1 MDSKEPRKL
10 KEGFLVKKGHVRHN
24 WKTRWFVL
32 HEEMLVY
39 FKKKNQIMYNAG
51 EIPLRGCFLV
61 SPCTEYTKKEGV
73 FRITTKEN
81 REYLLQAANEE
92 EREQWTTA
100 IANAVRGLDIKYK
113 HTDTEEVPRSPYP
126 RTAVQFTPTQIRD
139 MVEAM
144 QDTDAGIP
152 LNNHLCHKENKTYK
166 ICFTGIQMVD
176 WLLKWSFV
184 SSRESGI
191 ALASVLLEDA
201 HLQPVGIT
209 SKTSFRRKTQ
219 FENCDTFLDSSDALY
234 RFSALRF
241 SANEGLELEWSD
253 DSSDSDDEIPRDQC
267 GAIKGNIVKQG
278 FLQKKGHVR
287 HNWKTRKFILCTE
300 PTILFYCRPSKA
312 SAPVGRIKLQ
322 DIEVKTLKNDE
333 EFSGTDSENG
343 RRKQTA
349 QYTFLLRTR
358 KGIKYI
364 FRAASEEDRMEWVQT
379 LQTVCKNSWS
389 ME

>member
-1 MDSKEPRKL
+1 MDSREPRKL

-32 HEEMLVY
+32 YEEMLMY
-39 FKKKNQIMYNAG
+39 FKKKNQVMYNAG

-81 REYLLQAANEE
+81 TEYLLQAANEE
-92 EREQWTTA
+92 EREDWTTA
-100 IANAVRGLDIKYK
+100 IANAVRRLDIKYK
-113 HTDTEEVPRSPYP
+113 CTDPEEVPRSSYP
-126 RTAVQFTPTQIRD
+126 RLSVQCTPTQIRD

-144 QDTDAGIP
+144 QDADAGIP
-152 LNNHLCHKENKTYK
+152 LDNHSCLEEIKTHKL
-166 ICFTGIQMVD
+166 CFTGVQVID

-184 SSRESGI
+184 SNREKGI
-191 ALASVLLEDA
+191 TLASVLLEDA

-209 SKTSFRRKTQ
+209 SKTSFKRKTK
-219 FENCDTFLDSSDALY
+219 FENCTTFLDSPDALY
-234 RFSALRF
+234 RFSALRY

-253 DSSDSDDEIPRDQC
+253 DSSDSDDEVPRDQC
-267 GAIKGNIVKQG
+267 GAIRGSIVKQG

-287 HNWKTRKFILCTE
+287 HNWKTRKFILCTQ
-300 PTILFYCRPSKA
+300 PTMLFYCRPSKA
-312 SAPVGRIKLQ
+312 STPVGHIKLQ
-322 DIEVKTLKNDE
+322 DSEVKTLKNDDE
-333 EFSGTDSENG
+333 LSGAECENG

-379 LQTVCKNSWS
+379 LQTVCENSWS
-389 ME
+389 TE